1 MKEYKRLLFS
11 TLGAAFEYY
20 DLAIYSVFAVT
31 IGSKF
36 FDESSSISNTLLVFL
51 VYIVGYIVRPFGAWI
66 FGHITDKKGRAFILR
81 LNMFL
86 LFFST
91 ITLAFLPTIA
101 SIGVLATILFVS
113 LRCIQALAMGAEIPV
128 SVVYIV
134 ENYPKRQGFVTSMV
148 FCCLSLGVM
157 MTSLVLFLLNH
168 FASQAFIQDYGWRI
182 GYFIGACFTFILF
195 FLRKSIVD
203 LPQVKEAIANEQGK
217 ASSRGIFITKIL
229 IGIALVAAIAML
241 FTQLYLFLPSFH
253 QMYIVSK
260 FDLSDMLLTGSI
272 IMAISCLAGGFISD
286 YVSKTKM
293 LAFLI
298 IISMVVTPV
307 FYKNMIEGKDFFACF
322 IILSIVMGFFAS
334 TYNVIITN
342 FFRLEYRCRGYGI
355 SYNLG
360 YLIFSAGAPA
370 LTISLISAT
379 NSLLVPIYMI
389 IVAGAVSLLGIGG
402 ASYFMRKA

>member
-20 DLAIYSVFAVT
+20 DLAIYSVFAVS

-36 FDESSSISNTLLVFL
+36 FDESNSISNTLLVFL

-66 FGHITDKKGRAFILR
+66 FGYIADKKGRAFILR

-91 ITLAFLPTIA
+91 IILAFLPTIK
-101 SIGVLATILFVS
+101 SIGVSATILFVS

-148 FCCLSLGVM
+148 FCCLSLGIM
-157 MTSLVLFLLNH
+157 MTSLVLFLLDH
-168 FASQAFIQDYGWRI
+168 FTSESFIQNYGWRI

-195 FLRKSIVD
+195 FLRKNIVD
-203 LPQVKEAIANEQGK
+203 LPQVKEAIAKDQAK
-217 ASSRGIFITKIL
+217 TSSKVLIIKIM
-229 IGIALVAAIAML
+229 IGIALVASIAML

-253 QMYIVSK
+253 KMYIVSK
-260 FDLSDMLLTGSI
+260 FDLSDLLLTGSI
-272 IMAISCLAGGFISD
+272 IMAISCLIGGFISD
-286 YVSKTKM
+286 YVSKTRM

-379 NSLLVPIYMI
+379 NSLLVPIYLI
-389 IVAGAVSLLGIGG
+389 IAAGTVSLVGIGG
-402 ASYFMRKA
+402 ANYFMRRA